1 MNTKSFMKVR
11 QKLGYKNIFD
21 IGNFAFYKDPDL
33 SMKLASDNLFDQ
45 MTPDGWVDIYL
56 GGNDIYLPNFGTF
69 RAHLITNKTF
79 FWDIVDENGNRTKSG
94 FETMW
99 VSRNQNM
106 VPWYGDLIPT
116 NPSKVFDWYN
126 DETAT
131 KKTTN
136 LITANLWFYNNFF
149 LDEYYRY
156 YVILL
161 PKGKTWPDEANALIL
176 PMNDKIV
183 IPPGYYIVGYRPKPE
198 YRYQL
203 AVMPIIKS
211 GKEYAIHFKFKLDLD
226 YIFSN
231 PTAKRYLKI
240 YSLIEDNPRYLLFPE
255 NPKDIIWDRYQE
267 PFIPQ
272 YKRYLLE
279 WGIQEYLPDRKKI
292 KHYLSLR
299 QEYLK
304 YSNIIYSLDGFN
316 FASVADQIKQKKAN
330 PDYKLTGIAAYIYDH
345 YKKWFMVYTSNS
357 RAQTMDEIMSYI
369 LFKQMPWAGFMR
381 LYKEVEGI
389 VDITPPDDTTPA
401 DFKPE
406 PVTIVEI
413 NGVKQFSDGWIP
425 ENAEEYLNPPDGYVY
440 AGATGN
446 GMYMF
451 RVGDKKVSVYCDMDN
466 GGWMLIMDGMQLDT
480 DYVKALVK
488 DGVLPEHLIIDDYGV
503 SFGALNA
510 SEVLFYPQLKYKQVK
525 FSYVDFANNCGE
537 FKVEIYSSKNNFVL
551 GQSIITDKCFS
562 ELIIDNE
569 VVYTDNTLEK
579 ADFYSTKEYNDYQ
592 RELTV
597 KMTGGNN
604 FENVRKYIK
613 MLWVK

>member
-1 MNTKSFMKVR
+1 M
-11 QKLGYKNIFD
+11 GYKNIFD
-21 IGNFAFYKDPDL
+21 MGNFAFYKDPDL
-33 SMKLASDNLFDQ
+33 TMKLASDNLFDQ

-56 GGNDIYLPNFGTF
+56 GGDDIYLPNFGTF
-69 RAHLITNKTF
+69 RAHLITDKTF

-99 VSRNQNM
+99 ISRNPNM

-116 NPSKVFDWYN
+116 NPSKVFNWYN
-126 DETAT
+126 DDTAT
-131 KKTTN
+131 TAATN
-136 LITANLWFYNNFF
+136 LITANLWFYNNLF

-161 PKGKTWPDEANALIL
+161 PKGKVWPDEANALIL
-176 PMNDKIV
+176 PMNDRIV
-183 IPPGYYIVGYRPKPE
+183 IPAGYYIVGYRPKPE

-211 GKEYAIHFKFKLDLD
+211 GKDYAIHFKFKLDLD
-226 YIFSN
+226 YIFAN

-255 NPKDIIWDRYQE
+255 DPRDIIWDRYQE

-292 KHYLSLR
+292 DYYLSLR
-299 QEYLK
+299 EEYLK
-304 YSNIIYSLDGFN
+304 YSNVIYNLDGFN
-316 FASVADQIKQKKAN
+316 FASVASQVKQKKTN
-330 PDYKLTGIAAYIYDH
+330 PDYQLTGIAAYIYDH
-345 YKKWFMVYTSNS
+345 YMKWFTEYTSDV

-389 VDITPPDDTTPA
+389 IDITPPDDTTPA

-425 ENAEEYLNPPDGYVY
+425 DNAEEYLNPPEGYVY

-446 GMYMF
+446 GMYLF
-451 RVGDKKVSVYCDMDN
+451 RVGDNKVSVYCDMDN

-480 DYVKALVK
+480 AYVKALVK
-488 DGVLPEHLIIDDYGV
+488 DGELPEHLVIDDYGV
-503 SFGALNA
+503 SFGALNT
-510 SEVLFYPQLKYKQVK
+510 SEVLFYPQLKYRQVK

-537 FKVEIYSSKNNFVL
+537 FKVEVYSSKNNFVL
-551 GQSIITDKCFS
+551 GQSIVTDKCFS

-569 VVYTDNTLEK
+569 VIYTDNTLEK
-579 ADFYSTKEYNDYQ
+579 ADFYSTKEYDDYQ
-592 RELTV
+592 YELTIR
-597 KMTGGNN
+597 MTGGNN

-613 MLWVK
+613 MLWIK